1 MPCSLCGATG
11 HNKTTCTVMLQETVD
26 TCQALVDRILDS
38 LHLAQAQLAK
48 NKDRLAEVKALRTKK
63 AGGNDDLGD
72 LGPIDIKVDRAYVCT
87 VCKGGMD

>member
-1 MPCSLCGATG
+1 
-11 HNKTTCTVMLQETVD
+11 MLQETVD

-48 NKDRLAEVKALRTKK
+48 NKDRLAEVKALRKQT
-63 AGGNDDLGD
+63 GGKDDLGD